1 MENNEPELINDL
13 KVINEQES
21 VIELESVIESTSVNE
36 PESVVKSIS
45 VIESIENEF
54 LNNLIQKFIE
64 DKDFINKINL
74 NQKNLNVI
82 SFIFKNHPEIL
93 KNIYKDIKKITEDKA
108 ITLNDIP
115 EIILLCKDIFNLY
128 SESNKIKLTKI
139 EIIEFIK
146 NIVIFIL
153 FKSDLVKM
161 NDSDKELILNL
172 INLSIKLLET
182 KINLRK
188 TCVLKFW

>member
-93 KNIYKDIKKITEDKA
+93 KNIYKNIKKITEDKA

-161 NDSDKELILNL
+161 NDSDKDLILNL

-182 KINLRK
+182 KINVKK

>member
-1 MENNEPELINDL
+1 M
-13 KVINEQES
+13 
-21 VIELESVIESTSVNE
+21 
-36 PESVVKSIS
+36 
-45 VIESIENEF
+45 
-54 LNNLIQKFIE
+54 
-64 DKDFINKINL
+64 
-74 NQKNLNVI
+74 
-82 SFIFKNHPEIL
+82 

-146 NIVIFIL
+146 NIVLFIL
-153 FKSDLVKM
+153 FKSDLVKI
-161 NDSDKELILNL
+161 NDSDKELIINL

>member
-1 MENNEPELINDL
+1 MENNYNETKLINDL
-13 KVINEQES
+13 KV
-21 VIELESVIESTSVNE
+21 VNE
-36 PESVVKSIS
+36 PESVIESIS
-45 VIESIENEF
+45 IVEPIENEF

-146 NIVIFIL
+146 NIVLFIL
-153 FKSDLVKM
+153 FKSDLVKI
-161 NDSDKELILNL
+161 NDSDKELIINL